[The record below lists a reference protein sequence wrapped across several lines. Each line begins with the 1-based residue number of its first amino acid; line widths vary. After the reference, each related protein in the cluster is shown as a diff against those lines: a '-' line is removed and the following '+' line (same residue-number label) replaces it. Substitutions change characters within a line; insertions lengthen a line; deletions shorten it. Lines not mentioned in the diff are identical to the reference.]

1 MKHFYLLISFV
12 LFSSNNFAQ
21 KYEPDRIIFKN
32 DEYDYRFHHL
42 EQYFNYYPEKRIVPN
57 KDSTIINRGYIAVYE
72 IYENELFLRDIRVID
87 TKSEENK
94 YVSVR
99 EKFSP
104 SKEERI
110 PLRWVNGVIIIG
122 LGEDDFKN
130 DSLRPINSD
139 NLILEIRRGKVQRE
153 LKFGKEQMRVFKNFQ
168 WGKYQKTYEYQVLS
182 NKLRQ
187 NGLFENEI
195 IQHIFNNVF
204 YYSRKIY
211 LQK

>member
-12 LFSSNNFAQ
+12 LFSSNTFAQ

-110 PLRWVNGVIIIG
+110 PLRWVNGVIII
-122 LGEDDFKN
+122 
-130 DSLRPINSD
+130 
-139 NLILEIRRGKVQRE
+139 
-153 LKFGKEQMRVFKNFQ
+153 
-168 WGKYQKTYEYQVLS
+168 
-182 NKLRQ
+182 
-187 NGLFENEI
+187 
-195 IQHIFNNVF
+195 
-204 YYSRKIY
+204 
-211 LQK
+211 